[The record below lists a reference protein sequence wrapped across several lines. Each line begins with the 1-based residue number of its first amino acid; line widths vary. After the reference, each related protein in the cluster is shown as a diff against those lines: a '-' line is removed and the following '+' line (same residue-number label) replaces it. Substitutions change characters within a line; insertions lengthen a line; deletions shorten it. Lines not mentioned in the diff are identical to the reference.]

1 MLSKINFHIDGASC
15 ELDVEIREKRPSAAR
30 CGEIIFSSGLT
41 IDLTPA
47 PESIQELSICAN
59 IRRGKREAE
68 SGQCRNSVRAMVPYL
83 TKNKGDCLRELCEVW
98 ERWHLNGM
106 IGASRAQREA
116 LKEAAKKTPEVWN
129 FDNAVSHLT
138 SLGLH
143 PDRGYSYGQA
153 WLVEPL
159 PEAVVKR
166 VGLLCVAIGGR
177 VIEL

>member
-1 MLSKINFHIDGASC
+1 MLSKIKFHIDGASC
-15 ELDVEIREKRPSAAR
+15 ELDVEIRERKPSAAR
-30 CGEIIFSSGLT
+30 RGELLFSGGLT

-47 PESIQELSICAN
+47 PEVIQELSICAN
-59 IRRGKREAE
+59 IRRGTREAE
-68 SGQCRNSVRAMVPYL
+68 SGQCRDSVRAMVPYL
-83 TKNKGDCLRELCEVW
+83 TKDKGDALRDLCAVW

-116 LKEAAKKTPEVWN
+116 LKEAAKKAPEVWN
-129 FDNAVSHLT
+129 FDNAVAHLT

-143 PDRGYSYGQA
+143 PDQGYSYGQA

-159 PEAVVKR
+159 PDAVAKR
-166 VGLLCVAIGGR
+166 VGLLCVALGGR